1 MTTWN
6 PSRTFPTEVGEYHA
20 VLDPHSACP
29 SMRRYWN
36 GQYWSSPYSIKW
48 PQHLQDKCKK
58 ESCIFQPAWLSKE
71 DTDNLPIP
79 KNHWH

>member
-1 MTTWN
+1 MHNWN

-20 VLDPHSACP
+20 VLDPRSACP

-36 GQYWSSPYSIKW
+36 GKHWSNSYSTRW

-58 ESCIFQPAWLSKE
+58 EYCEFQPAWLSKE
-71 DTDNLPIP
+71 DTENLRIP
-79 KNHWH
+79 NSPWY